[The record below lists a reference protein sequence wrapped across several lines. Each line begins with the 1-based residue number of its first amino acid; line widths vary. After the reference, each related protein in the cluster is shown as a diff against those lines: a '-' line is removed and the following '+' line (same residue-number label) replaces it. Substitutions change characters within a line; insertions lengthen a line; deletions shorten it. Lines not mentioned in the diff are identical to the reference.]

1 MLYEL
6 SLNQKCSVHDVKM
19 SGWVISS
26 NPFCKV
32 LRAQWYSLAERLNNV
47 TLSDENNQVLWK
59 WSPSK
64 VFGVK
69 SVYEHLTQNGN
80 GPDFERVWKAKLPV
94 KIKTFMWLVEQSYSN
109 NSF

>member
-1 MLYEL
+1 ML
-6 SLNQKCSVHDVKM
+6 
-19 SGWVISS
+19 
-26 NPFCKV
+26 P
-32 LRAQWYSLAERLNNV
+32 
-47 TLSDENNQVLWK
+47 SDENNQVLWK

-80 GPDFERVWKAKLPV
+80 GPDFKRVWKAKLPV

-109 NSF
+109 HSF